1 MCVCVC
7 VCGREEGREQNVN
20 VLIRGRRWGV
30 GSSSMQ
36 RGGTRWRTHAKCAY
50 ICAGG
55 ACAAVCVRCVCCV
68 CARCA
73 GVCVCAGVRAAVC
86 ESIDT
91 CSILMSFVSRRL
103 PFSRKLISSSTRS
116 PMLCPSFSSLCSRSD
131 TDSTRER
138 LYCTASENRN
148 ANALRLTLDPPGY
161 TREQARGHADDGAA

>member
-1 MCVCVC
+1 MGGRLEQYATWGDAVAYAREVRLYMCGWRVCCSVC
-7 VCGREEGREQNVN
+7 
-20 VLIRGRRWGV
+20 
-30 GSSSMQ
+30 
-36 RGGTRWRTHAKCAY
+36 
-50 ICAGG
+50 
-55 ACAAVCVRCVCCV
+55 AVCVLRVRALCRC
-68 CARCA
+68 
-73 GVCVCAGVRAAVC
+73 VCVCAGVRAAVC